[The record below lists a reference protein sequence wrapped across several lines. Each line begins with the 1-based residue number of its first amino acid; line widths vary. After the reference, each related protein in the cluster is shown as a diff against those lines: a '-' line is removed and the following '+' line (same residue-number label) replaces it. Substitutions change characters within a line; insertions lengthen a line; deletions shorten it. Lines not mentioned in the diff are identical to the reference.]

1 MQQYSSED
9 IQKTIE
15 LCREEMAKGDALSPV
30 LRHLIEQL
38 LLIITFLLVKT
49 TSRNSSMPPS
59 RDPGFRAEGKPKSQ
73 RPSGGQAGHR
83 GTTLE
88 PVDEPDQ
95 IIPIEMKPEDVPF
108 GYRKV
113 GYEARQV
120 FEIIIQRNV
129 TEYRA
134 DVYED
139 DKGHRLVAPFPA
151 DVARKVQYGNTTKAH
166 MVYLNVGQM
175 LPYNRIQD
183 DLGENGLPLSEGSIY
198 NFIAD
203 AYARL
208 EDFERWAVWDLSRHG
223 ISTVMR
229 QGSAW
234 AKRGGGCTTRPLPRQ
249 ASSWPMPKGG
259 RTP

>member
-1 MQQYSSED
+1 
-9 IQKTIE
+9 
-15 LCREEMAKGDALSPV
+15 
-30 LRHLIEQL
+30 
-38 LLIITFLLVKT
+38 
-49 TSRNSSMPPS
+49 MPPS
-59 RDPGFRAEGKPKSQ
+59 RDPNFRAEGRSKST
-73 RPSGGQAGHR
+73 RSPGGQSGHK
-83 GTTLE
+83 GVTLQ

-95 IIPIEMKPEDVPF
+95 VIPIEMKPEDVPP

-120 FEIIIQRNV
+120 FDIILKRHVI
-129 TEYRA
+129 EYQA

-166 MVYLNVGQM
+166 VVYLNVGQM

-183 DLGENGLPLSEGSIY
+183 YFGENDLPLSEGSIY

-208 EDFERWAVWDLSRHG
+208 EDFERWAVWDLYRAEYLNCDETG
-223 ISTVMR
+223 IR
-229 QGSAW
+229 LG
-234 AKRGGGCTTRPLPRQ
+234 KKKGGGVAAQCIHSLDKPLYAPSQKRYGSHECHGEP
-249 ASSWPMPKGG
+249 APFLWRSHP
-259 RTP
+259 